1 MDFSLTEDQQAIS
14 ELAQKIFS
22 EKATDERIKAL
33 AQDPHW
39 YDDALWEEIVKAG
52 LVGAGIG
59 TDSGGGGFGLLELAG
74 IFEEMGRCIAPVP
87 LLSTVVLGALPI
99 DAFGSEAQKKELLPG
114 VVEGRTLLTAALGE
128 LGHIDPSRPATTAR
142 RGGSGWILDGRK
154 VCVPDANRS
163 ARILVPA
170 RTEDGT
176 TAVFLVAPDQ
186 PGVRAEREATSN
198 GEPQFTLHLAGV
210 EVSPDWVLGDPA
222 RGAEIVSWI
231 EHRATVAVS
240 ALQLGIADEALRRTA
255 AYATERKQF
264 GQPIGSFQAVA
275 MRAADAYIDVEAIR
289 STLYQAIWAIEEERD
304 TDKAVAVAK
313 WWACR
318 AGHRVAHSA
327 QHLHGGTGADVE
339 YPIHRFFLWA
349 KQTEY
354 TLGGASPH
362 LARLGAMLADGE
374 AA

>member
-1 MDFSLTEDQQAIS
+1 MDFSLTEDQKAIS
-14 ELAQKIFS
+14 ELAKKIFS
-22 EKATDERIKAL
+22 EQATDERIKLL

-59 TDSGGGGFGLLELAG
+59 TDFGGGGFGLLELVA

-87 LLSTVVLGALPI
+87 LFSTVVLGALPI
-99 DAFGSEAQKKELLPG
+99 EAFGSESQKNELLPG
-114 VVEGRTLLTAALGE
+114 VVEGRTLLSAALGE
-128 LGHIDPSRPATTAR
+128 LGHIDPARPATSAR
-142 RGGSGWILDGRK
+142 RNASGWTLEGRK
-154 VCVPDANRS
+154 VCVPDAARS

-170 RTEDGT
+170 RTDDGT

-186 PGVRAEREATSN
+186 PGVRLEREVTSN
-198 GEPQFTLHLAGV
+198 GEPQFTLHLEAV
-210 EVSPDWVLGDPA
+210 EVSPDWVLGDPM

-255 AYATERKQF
+255 TYATERKQF

-289 STLYQAIWAIEEERD
+289 STLYQAVWAIEEGRE
-304 TDKAVAVAK
+304 TEKAVAVAK

-362 LARLGAMLADGE
+362 LARLGAMLASGE